1 VLLRGRAI
9 GWIEDALASL
19 HETHPHL
26 DVRRLAVAI
35 RSATGIEALI
45 WLTDIAGLTRQDA
58 PELMRWSARAML
70 HAALAEATQISS
82 GPVTRECGVR
92 ANHTLTVACWPG
104 CCCSRLR
111 INQMEAGA
119 LLA

>member
-58 PELMRWSARAML
+58 AELMRWSARDTML
-70 HAALAEATQISS
+70 HAALAEATQI
-82 GPVTRECGVR
+82 T
-92 ANHTLTVACWPG
+92 PG
-104 CCCSRLR
+104 
-111 INQMEAGA
+111 Q
-119 LLA
+119 